1 MISNRGLMSS
11 GSASSKTLQDQGNSA
26 VVMSRLT
33 ILNIS
38 SSSRAETRRMEQDD
52 ISNEADYQ
60 HNLAI
65 YSNLLGGFQD

>member
-1 MISNRGLMSS
+1 MISNARLMSS

-52 ISNEADYQ
+52 ISNKGDLSC
-60 HNLAI
+60 NLAI